1 MVCFIGDTVDGP
13 RGREGTSKG
22 GEWGRQGNEG
32 GGLESMAIVGV
43 GEGGGW
49 VMGRAMAV
57 VVMAARGGVGLR
69 GCIGVGG
76 ELRVP
81 SQHNEVEGLT

>member
-1 MVCFIGDTVDGP
+1 
-13 RGREGTSKG
+13 
-22 GEWGRQGNEG
+22 
-32 GGLESMAIVGV
+32 MAIVGV